1 MPKLRFAPSPNGRL
15 HLGHAYSALLN
26 ASIAERMGGHFLL
39 RIEDIDHTRCTPA
52 LTEHCLADLAWLGL
66 AWETP
71 VRMQSEHYDTY
82 AASLA
87 TLKAQGLLYPC
98 FCTRAEVAAAS
109 TATDPDGAPLYP
121 GTCRHLREGDV
132 NARLTTPHSWR
143 IDMEKALRF
152 AGDQW
157 RYPRFDP
164 ATGSTNEHIAQPARW
179 GDAILARKDIGT
191 SYHIAVVTDDALQG
205 ITHIVRGADLEA
217 ATDLHILLQHLLG
230 LPTPHYYHHALLT
243 DEGGD
248 KLAKRKHSTALADL
262 RAQGATP
269 EQLRAPLGF

>member
-1 MPKLRFAPSPNGRL
+1 MRKLRFAPSPNGRL

-26 ASIAERMGGHFLL
+26 ARIAERMGGNFLL

-52 LTEHCLADLAWLGL
+52 LTEHCLTDLAWLGL
-66 AWETP
+66 TWENP
-71 VRMQSEHYDTY
+71 VRIQSDHYANY

-98 FCTRAEVAAAS
+98 FCTRAEVATAS

-121 GTCRHLREGDV
+121 GTCRHLDDDAV
-132 NARLTTPHSWR
+132 NARLATPHSWR
-143 IDMEKALRF
+143 IDMEKSLSAT
-152 AGDQW
+152 GSKW
-157 RYPRFDP
+157 CYPRFDP
-164 ATGSTNEHIAQPARW
+164 TSGSTDEHIAHPARW

-217 ATDLHILLQHLLG
+217 ATDLHVLLQHLLG
-230 LPTPHYYHHALLT
+230 LPMPHYHHHALLT
-243 DEGGD
+243 DEDGD
-248 KLAKRKHSTALADL
+248 KLAKRKHSTSLADL

-269 EQLRAPLGF
+269 EQLRAQLGF